1 MTLPTGQGDL
11 CLEPVAAS
19 APAAGDLDFLFR
31 DASTSARLGQD
42 PSKPAIL
49 EVVQLWQGTVLEMD
63 HLAPGG
69 AALTL
74 GGAGDRFTAP
84 TDDLPVGSMP
94 LFSAT
99 SGGFV
104 LRFCDRWEGFLQDH
118 QGGRATLAELCAAGR
133 AHAVRAGVFEVPV
146 PASHTAWI
154 DTGHV
159 LFAARHVPPGR
170 RAATAWSDRIDYPFL
185 GVLSLSGFLSVLLGV
200 AIASAPPP
208 VETEIPEV
216 PDRIAQ
222 VFIQAPAPTPAPT
235 VAPQVTNRDEGA
247 KAKGKEGT
255 VGERQS
261 KRKIARGER
270 AARRQLDREIA
281 DNAGLMGALND
292 DSGALAGVFGTSALS
307 ADLSGSVG
315 GLMGSKGTQM
325 GTNGLSSRGDSLG
338 GGGQVEDLGGVGTQ
352 GRDGG
357 DGRYGT
363 PGGGPPKQEGR
374 VENRG
379 EIITLGAL
387 DRSLVDAVVKQHMS
401 AIRYCY
407 QRELTR
413 TPGLDGKVSVRFVI
427 AGDGSVS
434 RAGIKASSLG
444 NAAVESCITGRFL
457 RMKFP
462 APKGH
467 GIVMVTYPFFFS
479 AG

>member
-11 CLEPVAAS
+11 CLEIDGPS
-19 APAAGDLDFLFR
+19 APAARDLDFLFR

-49 EVVQLWQGTVLEMD
+49 EVVQLWQGTVLAMD

-84 TDDLPVGSMP
+84 ADDLPAGSMP

-99 SGGFV
+99 PGGFV
-104 LRFCDRWEGFLQDH
+104 LRFSDRWEGFVQDPD
-118 QGGRATLAELCAAGR
+118 GGRSSLAELCASGR
-133 AHAVRAGVFEVPV
+133 AHAVSAGIFEVSV

-170 RAATAWSDRIDYPFL
+170 RPAAAWSDRIDYPFL

-208 VETEIPEV
+208 VETEVPEV

-235 VAPQVTNRDEGA
+235 VAPEATNRDSGA

-255 VGERQS
+255 VGERRS

-270 AARRQLDREIA
+270 SLRQKLDREVA

-292 DSGALAGVFGTSALS
+292 DSGALASVFGSSALS
-307 ADLSGSVG
+307 ADLAGSVG
-315 GLMGSKGTQM
+315 GLIGAKGAQM
-325 GTNGLSSRGDSLG
+325 GTNGLGSRGDALG
-338 GGGQVEDLGGVGTQ
+338 GGGPAEGLGGVGTH
-352 GRDGG
+352 GRRDG

-363 PGGGPPKQEGR
+363 PGGGRPKQEGR

-379 EIITLGAL
+379 EVITLGAL
-387 DRSLVDAVVKQHMS
+387 DRSLVDAVVKRHMS

-413 TPGLDGKVSVRFVI
+413 APDLGGKVSVRFVI

-434 RAGIKASSLG
+434 RAAIKASSLG
-444 NAAVESCITGRFL
+444 SAAVESCITDRFM